1 MYSIAQEAIMT
12 YPQLFFSKFTPIA
25 LVPTQSHRA
34 SLPTSESQSLPSIN
48 SSHSALL
55 LLIILSGYTF
65 GPWTDA
71 IISYLAA
78 LTGALVLAENLLL
91 QTSISAS
98 ETVQSITAITSPFLS
113 FLPRS
118 VDFTCIYA
126 SHSLT
131 FHSALSHS
139 HHYQPA
145 T

>member
-1 MYSIAQEAIMT
+1 MT

-71 IISYLAA
+71 IISYLVA
-78 LTGALVLAENLLL
+78 LTGALVLAKKKICYCKHQYQLRKPRNPSSRSLHPL
-91 QTSISAS
+91 
-98 ETVQSITAITSPFLS
+98 FLS
-113 FLPRS
+113 YRDQL
-118 VDFTCIYA
+118 IYA
-126 SHSLT
+126 HICIPFVDIQFGTVSFPSLPTCHSG
-131 FHSALSHS
+131 
-139 HHYQPA
+139 
-145 T
+145 